1 MRIESVMLKN
11 YRQFK
16 DMEISFKKTSSQD
29 LHVLIG
35 VMGTGKTNLLNAINW
50 CLYGDEPYLSKQ
62 SQQLPI
68 LNLKTIEEAEEGE
81 DNDVI
86 VEVSVQTEDNRRII
100 FTRKMIF
107 RVYGVGMNP
116 QKQDTIFEVKV
127 SDAKGN
133 MKILKDEDAQEWVE
147 RFVPQEIREF
157 FFFDGERLDRYF
169 REATAQNVR
178 HAISVISQIVLIE
191 RVHKKIEAIRKEWEK
206 EAGRAN
212 PQIEEIR
219 RQLEQ
224 KENEHE
230 DIRKQI
236 EECNRQIKTA
246 KEKIREC
253 EEKLRGLPD
262 TEKLEEERKRL
273 LSEKENKEKRRED
286 KIKEKQDFLY
296 EYGKVI
302 MLWPIIKNA
311 IQVVK
316 DKKEKREI
324 PPTIDKGLLED
335 IIKHGFC
342 NVCGRKLDSEA
353 KKRVEE
359 LLKEIK
365 ISSDIA
371 QQLLYME
378 YPLIQLADKIKS
390 FKKDIERITKE
401 IQEYDEELTD
411 IEKKIAKIDKD
422 LSGYDK
428 IIDKIR
434 KWHQERIKYE
444 KIHDDNQQKLGI
456 LQKQKQEIEG
466 EIKSLRERL
475 NDELKKEKK
484 VKKLKKQIDFCT
496 QALNVLERTKEKIMD
511 DVRRE
516 IENTTK
522 KLFFEII
529 WKRDSFANVTIDEN
543 YNINLIHK
551 MGYECLGTVSGGERE
566 VLTLAFTMALHNISG
581 FDSPLVID
589 RPLAMV
595 SGSPREKIVGVLS
608 QISEYK
614 QAILF
619 FTPDD
624 YSPDISSTLDTHSS
638 NRYKL
643 TMSSDEKETIM
654 EVL

>member
-1 MRIESVMLKN
+1 
-11 YRQFK
+11 
-16 DMEISFKKTSSQD
+16 ME
-29 LHVLIG
+29 
-35 VMGTGKTNLLNAINW
+35 N
-50 CLYGDEPYLSKQ
+50 
-62 SQQLPI
+62 
-68 LNLKTIEEAEEGE
+68 
-81 DNDVI
+81 
-86 VEVSVQTEDNRRII
+86 
-100 FTRKMIF
+100 
-107 RVYGVGMNP
+107 
-116 QKQDTIFEVKV
+116 
-127 SDAKGN
+127 
-133 MKILKDEDAQEWVE
+133 
-147 RFVPQEIREF
+147 
-157 FFFDGERLDRYF
+157 
-169 REATAQNVR
+169 
-178 HAISVISQIVLIE
+178 
-191 RVHKKIEAIRKEWEK
+191 
-206 EAGRAN
+206 
-212 PQIEEIR
+212 
-219 RQLEQ
+219 
-224 KENEHE
+224 
-230 DIRKQI
+230 
-236 EECNRQIKTA
+236 
-246 KEKIREC
+246 
-253 EEKLRGLPD
+253 
-262 TEKLEEERKRL
+262 
-273 LSEKENKEKRRED
+273 
-286 KIKEKQDFLY
+286 
-296 EYGKVI
+296 
-302 MLWPIIKNA
+302 
-311 IQVVK
+311 
-316 DKKEKREI
+316 
-324 PPTIDKGLLED
+324 
-335 IIKHGFC
+335 
-342 NVCGRKLDSEA
+342 
-353 KKRVEE
+353 
-359 LLKEIK
+359 
-365 ISSDIA
+365 
-371 QQLLYME
+371 
-378 YPLIQLADKIKS
+378 PLIQLADKIKN

-529 WKRDSFANVTIDEN
+529 WKRDSFANVMIDEN

-595 SGSPREKIVGVLS
+595 SGSPREKIIGVLS